1 MSTLPLYLLQNIS
14 SYLPGEDIVNVSL
27 TTPAIAGV
35 VKQNLEC
42 NIETLNILLKNYDL
56 RAVHYF
62 LDTCPNLNREE
73 FINSINTFLSSTY
86 QGVVDKM
93 KGSTDAAEGVIRNNI
108 GRLEQSLDIQFSGL
122 IFRRLLDYSYKHN
135 FNVDIQV
142 REYLRYLVLTRQYS
156 LLQDIL
162 INSNSS
168 GGKEYEQIAIVGKGD
183 NNVTVHMNIPKL
195 QFKLNA
201 TDYTFLLEKSID
213 ISDKISTLIII
224 DALYNSNIESKDSIF
239 ITFCLDKINDKD
251 DLGLADVISK
261 YVPVFIIENEA
272 KQSFIN
278 SLYRYHNEITISL
291 MKFMKFESSFIYEN
305 FDFVNFFEHDRLN
318 FILLLPGIWDMDSI
332 ISFASACEAQVKNF
346 IGNSRR
352 APPLKPSIG
361 MQEDTLTKE
370 MYELN
375 TELWYK
381 SIDKFVRSYKLIEC
395 FTALLYDIH
404 FSLDLS
410 TVTSSYCDLQLLDTL
425 VKHNAYG
432 TETEP
437 MKEEFLRNIHP
448 YVLREFLKDKRA
460 IFISTFKQPDLNLIN
475 DKTSYIDYTIVRIP
489 REITLVQS
497 DPIKIQTILD
507 YYNLDFIL
515 SGTVSDNVTF
525 KRYDQLF
532 LLSKYI
538 YIFVT
543 DYNKIDTPEA
553 RLIVMER
560 LINPNFVPLEFFV
573 KLCTNGEV
581 DSIKALIANPIFQ
594 KQRYIDYLGN
604 LIDYIPQEVIEA
616 LK

>member
-42 NIETLNILLKNYDL
+42 NIETLNVLLKNYDL
-56 RAVHYF
+56 RGIHYF
-62 LDTCPNLNREE
+62 LNTCPNLNREE

-93 KGSTDAAEGVIRNNI
+93 KGSTDATEGVIRNNI
-108 GRLEQSLDIQFSGL
+108 GRFEQSLDIQFSGL
-122 IFRRLLDYSYKHN
+122 IFRRLLGYAYNHN

-142 REYLRYLVLTRQYS
+142 REYLKYLILTRQYS

-162 INSNSS
+162 TNSNSS
-168 GGKEYEQIAIVGKGD
+168 GDKEYEQIAIVGKGD
-183 NNVTVHMNIPKL
+183 NNVTVRMNLPKL

-224 DALYNSNIESKDSIF
+224 DALYNTNIESKDSIF

-251 DLGLADVISK
+251 DLGLADIISK

-272 KQSFIN
+272 KRSFIN
-278 SLYRYHNEITISL
+278 SLYRYHDEIAISI
-291 MKFMKFESSFIYEN
+291 MKFMRLESPFVYEN
-305 FDFVNFFEHDRLN
+305 FDFVNFFERDRLN

-332 ISFASACEAQVKNF
+332 IGFASACEAQIKNF

-352 APPLKPSIG
+352 TPPLKPSIG
-361 MQEDTLTKE
+361 LEDTLTKE

-375 TELWYK
+375 TDLWYK
-381 SIDKFVRSYKLIEC
+381 SIDKFVQSYKLVEC
-395 FTALLYDIH
+395 FAAMLHNISFT
-404 FSLDLS
+404 LDLS
-410 TVTSSYCDLQLLDTL
+410 TVTSSYCNLQLLDIL

-432 TETEP
+432 TRTGP
-437 MKEEFLRNIHP
+437 MSEIFLRNVHP

-460 IFISTFKQPDLNLIN
+460 TFISTFKQPDLNLIN
-475 DKTSYIDYTIVRIP
+475 DETSYIDYTIVRIP
-489 REITLVQS
+489 REITLIHS

-515 SGTVSDNVTF
+515 SGTLSDDVTF
-525 KRYDQLF
+525 KRYDKLF

-538 YIFVT
+538 YTFVT

-560 LINPNFVPLEFFV
+560 IINPNFVPLDFFV

-581 DSIKALIANPIFQ
+581 DSIKALIANPIFE